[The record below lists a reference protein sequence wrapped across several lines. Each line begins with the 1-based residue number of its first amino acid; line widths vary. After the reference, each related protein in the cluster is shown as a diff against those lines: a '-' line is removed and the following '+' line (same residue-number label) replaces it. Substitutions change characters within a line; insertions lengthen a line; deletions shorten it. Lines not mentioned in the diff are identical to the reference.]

1 MTYPPQ
7 QPDPGGWGRRAAE
20 DADEDAP
27 ESQQQPAFYG
37 NQHAGLPKGPI
48 TGNPAQPG
56 QQPFPPPQHAQFG
69 GPQPSFPP
77 APDWENFGAQ
87 DREPFPDIEAEPR
100 GRRRLP
106 WVLGGAGVLVVA
118 AAVVGGLL
126 LFGGDDPGEPRPVA
140 QDMVDK
146 VNAGDF
152 GALGSSLCESNR
164 AELDQQLG
172 QLSQGRFELR
182 LGPVTAQGR
191 QARAELTGTYELDGA
206 RIPVAQAL
214 LLEVEDGRW
223 KVCRLGAR

>member
-7 QPDPGGWGRRAAE
+7 QPDPGGWDRQAAG
-20 DADEDAP
+20 DEGAP
-27 ESQQQPAFYG
+27 KSQQQPAFYG
-37 NQHAGLPKGPI
+37 NQHAGWPQGPI

-56 QQPFPPPQHAQFG
+56 QQSFPPPQQAQFG
-69 GPQPSFPP
+69 GPQPAFPP
-77 APDWENFGAQ
+77 APDWENFDEQG
-87 DREPFPDIEAEPR
+87 DRFPDIEAEPR
-100 GRRRLP
+100 SRRRLP
-106 WVLGGAGVLVVA
+106 WVLGGVGVLVA
-118 AAVVGGLL
+118 AAVAGGLF
-126 LFGGDDPGEPRPVA
+126 LFGGTDPGEPRPVA

-146 VNAGDF
+146 VNAGDL

-206 RIPVAQAL
+206 RMPVAQAL

-223 KVCRLGAR
+223 KVCRLGS

>member
-7 QPDPGGWGRRAAE
+7 HPDPGGWDRQPAA
-20 DADEDAP
+20 DAQSAGDAP
-27 ESQQQPAFYG
+27 EAQQQPAFYG
-37 NQHAGLPKGPI
+37 NQHAGWPQGPI

-56 QQPFPPPQHAQFG
+56 QQPFPPPQREAPFG
-69 GPQPSFPP
+69 GPQPEFPP
-77 APDWENFGAQ
+77 APDWESFGEQ
-87 DREPFPDIEAEPR
+87 GRDPFPDIEAEPR
-100 GRRRLP
+100 RRRRLP
-106 WVLGGAGVLVVA
+106 WVLGGLGAVA
-118 AAVVGGLL
+118 AAVAGGLFL
-126 LFGGDDPGEPRPVA
+126 LGGADPGEPRPVA

-146 VNAGDF
+146 VNAGEF

-206 RIPVAQAL
+206 RMPVSQAL

-223 KVCRLGAR
+223 KVCRLGA